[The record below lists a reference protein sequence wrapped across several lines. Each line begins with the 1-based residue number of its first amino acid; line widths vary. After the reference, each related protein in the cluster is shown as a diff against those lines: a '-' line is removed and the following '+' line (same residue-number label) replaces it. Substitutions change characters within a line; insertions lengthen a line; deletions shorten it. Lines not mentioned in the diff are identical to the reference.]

1 MLWQIS
7 IKFLNSLSDVY
18 SMIIIIF
25 LCSILCSFHVIK
37 TTKDFFVCL
46 FVLFRIIYLFAFANK
61 AQLQDQETYRKCI
74 TVTLAWLLHMHLSWK
89 VKQPCFLTT
98 MHKCLNLS
106 NSFFHK
112 NVEGYS
118 TLSCLRSA
126 CERVYTYST
135 LRGEHARNVPGAYKK
150 YPFCQYYLPVP

>member
-46 FVLFRIIYLFAFANK
+46 FVLFRIVYLFAFANK

-89 VKQPCFLTT
+89 VKQQCFLTT
-98 MHKCLNLS
+98 MLKCLNLS
-106 NSFFHK
+106 NLFPQKRGRLF
-112 NVEGYS
+112 
-118 TLSCLRSA
+118 
-126 CERVYTYST
+126 YTIMS
-135 LRGEHARNVPGAYKK
+135 
-150 YPFCQYYLPVP
+150 PFSMQTGLHVLNTTRRTREKRTWCV